1 MIPETFIQQSADIIG
16 NTNNGLSTA
25 QICRLCSA
33 YAVDFG
39 VDIPYSKVPQM
50 GTYSNKRTLLF
61 DNLVKFSPEQQY
73 KIIRELCENDAIK
86 ENPEVKKLKAT
97 LIARYNQF
105 ANNDAVQNIEYVEE
119 TIHWLDDYRDT
130 KKIYDEALLKLNN
143 NVFDR
148 NTLDDFRLSLETLL
162 RTILGNGKSL
172 ENQKSDL
179 GLFFKS
185 KAASPEFAN
194 LFNAVVDIYSKY
206 QNNHVKHQNKV
217 IAEEIN
223 FIVGLTSLLMQ
234 HIIRLSRI

>member
-1 MIPETFIQQSADIIG
+1 MIHTTFIQHSADIIG

-25 QICRLCSA
+25 QICKLCSA

-39 VDIPYSKVPQM
+39 VDIPFPKVPQM

-73 KIIRELCENDAIK
+73 KIIRELCENDTIK
-86 ENPEVKKLKAT
+86 DIPEVKKLKAT
-97 LIARYNQF
+97 LIARYNKL
-105 ANNDAVQNIEYVEE
+105 ANDDAVQTIEFVEE
-119 TIHWLDDYRDT
+119 TIHWLSDYPDT
-130 KKIYDEALLKLNN
+130 KKIYDEALLKLKN

-162 RTILGNGKSL
+162 RTVLGNGKSL

-185 KAASPEFAN
+185 KGASPEFAN
-194 LFNAVVDIYSKY
+194 LFNTVVDIYSKY
-206 QNNHVKHQNKV
+206 QNNHVKHQDKV
-217 IAEEIN
+217 IDDEIN

-234 HIIRLSRI
+234 HIIRLAKK